1 MSAQDS
7 SGTLATPHT
16 LVVQGLSKTFG
27 STRALIDVDLEI
39 VRGEVHGLVGVNG
52 SGKSTL
58 IKTLSGFV
66 QPDNGADATIAGR
79 PLRLGDPAAA
89 AAGGL
94 RFVHQDLGLVDEL
107 DAVDNYALG
116 NGFVRRASGTI
127 DWPATR
133 ARVAEALGE
142 LGVALDP
149 QRPVGQLSASART
162 AVAVARALAGWRDGA
177 QLLVL
182 DEPTASMP
190 DDEVGRLF
198 DVIRAVN
205 ASGLAV
211 IYVSHHLDEV
221 FELTNR
227 VTVLRDGRRV
237 ATVPTSDIGHDD
249 LVELM
254 TGGLHDARPSGEV
267 APATFSPV
275 ALSANSISTGLLRGV
290 DVSVCVGEIV
300 GIAGLSDSGREH
312 LAKALFGA
320 IPRTGTVV
328 VRGETVAPN
337 PIAAIAAGV
346 ALVPAE
352 RLRVGLIAA
361 DSARANLSL
370 PRIAAYRRL
379 ARLHRARETA
389 DAEEL
394 LHRTK
399 VNPDRDPER
408 VVATLSGGNQQKVLL
423 ARWLGVNPRVLLLDE
438 PTQGVDIAAKSDV
451 HRLLREAARTS
462 GLAVLVCST
471 DSIELADLCDR
482 VIVLC
487 RGSVEAELL
496 APVSAD
502 DIERHCLTDLREE
515 IRS

>member
-1 MSAQDS
+1 MLTA
-7 SGTLATPHT
+7 ATHA
-16 LVVQGLSKTFG
+16 LSIEGLSKTFG
-27 STRALIDVDLEI
+27 PTRALIDVDLQIEA
-39 VRGEVHGLVGVNG
+39 GEVHGLVGVNG

-66 QPDNGADATIAGR
+66 QPDDGAAAFINGA
-79 PLRLGDPAAA
+79 PLRLGDPGAAA
-89 AAGGL
+89 EGGL

-116 NGFVRRASGTI
+116 NGFIRRSSGSI
-127 DWPATR
+127 EWPATR
-133 ARVAEALGE
+133 ARVTDALGE
-142 LGVALDP
+142 LGVQLDLR
-149 QRPVGQLSASART
+149 RPVGQLAASART
-162 AVAVARALAGWRDGA
+162 AVAVARALSGWRDGA

-221 FELTNR
+221 FELTQH
-227 VTVLRDGRRV
+227 VTVLRDGRRI
-237 ATVPTSDIGHDD
+237 ATVPTKTVSHDE

-254 TGGLHDARPSGEV
+254 TGGLHDPSPRCDIAMSTG
-267 APATFSPV
+267 SPV
-275 ALSANSISTGLLRGV
+275 ALAATSISTSLLR
-290 DVSVCVGEIV
+290 DVSIEVRVGEIV
-300 GIAGLSDSGREH
+300 GVAGLSDSGREH

-320 IPRTGTVV
+320 IPRTGTVSV
-328 VRGETVAPN
+328 GTSTVAPD
-337 PIAAIAAGV
+337 PVAAIAAGV

-352 RLRVGLIAA
+352 RLRVGLMVA

-370 PRIAAYRRL
+370 PRIAAYRRRG
-379 ARLHRARETA
+379 RLHRASETA
-389 DAEEL
+389 DATEL

-399 VNPDRDPER
+399 VKPDGNPER
-408 VVATLSGGNQQKVLL
+408 IVATLSGGNQQKVLL
-423 ARWLGVNPRVLLLDE
+423 ARWLGVKPSVLLLDE
-438 PTQGVDIAAKSDV
+438 PTQGVDISAKSDV
-451 HRLLREAARTS
+451 HRLLRETARDT
-462 GLAVLVCST
+462 GLAVIVCST
-471 DSIELADLCDR
+471 DSIELAELCDR

-487 RGSVEAELL
+487 RGSIDTELL

-502 DIERHCLTDLREE
+502 DIERHCLTNAREE
-515 IRS
+515 VPL